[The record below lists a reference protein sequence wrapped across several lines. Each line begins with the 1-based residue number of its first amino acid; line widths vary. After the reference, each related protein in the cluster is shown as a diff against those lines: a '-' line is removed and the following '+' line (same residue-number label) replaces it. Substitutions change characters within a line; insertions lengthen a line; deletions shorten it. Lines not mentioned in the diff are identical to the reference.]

1 MEKEIK
7 NMNTEDIR
15 VFIKNRALRC
25 AGSCNSQSTLEFNVL
40 NELYFDLFGEPA
52 VNTIPSYDFSYK
64 NYGKGN

>member
-1 MEKEIK
+1 MEKKTK
-7 NMNTEDIR
+7 NMNTEDIK

-52 VNTIPSYDFSYK
+52 VNTIPPYGFSK
-64 NYGKGN
+64 K